1 MFPSVG
7 VSGARV
13 LCCCLPIVKNKVS
26 FLLHI
31 QPEGWDSDT
40 SGSGSVFILLV
51 QECAEGKG
59 DK

>member
-1 MFPSVG
+1 MFPSLSVFPELM
-7 VSGARV
+7 SS
-13 LCCCLPIVKNKVS
+13 CCLPIVKNKVS
-26 FLLHI
+26 FLPHI

-59 DK
+59 EE